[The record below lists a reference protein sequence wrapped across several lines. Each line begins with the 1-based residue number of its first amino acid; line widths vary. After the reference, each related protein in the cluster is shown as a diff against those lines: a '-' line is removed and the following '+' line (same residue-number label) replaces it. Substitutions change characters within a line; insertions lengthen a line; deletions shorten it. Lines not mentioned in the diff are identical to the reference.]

1 LRIKGFPFVGNP
13 VLIFL
18 AALICFLL
26 IFPYS
31 ETVQR
36 FDLPK
41 IGVASKETI
50 IAPFTFDI
58 LRFPEE
64 LERERKRAMDR
75 VLLVMTYDSGATID
89 VSQRIAA
96 LAEALKVS
104 DDAYDSLKNGA
115 AKQLLSRE
123 LSTKAVEE
131 LRKRPGLIDDASVQ
145 LALLMERGVTSVL
158 LYSSNEELAE
168 LRTKFNAA
176 FNTNLNYSKKFV
188 SIVRGNEERN
198 VAVSDIPV
206 REVALEQMIA
216 RLKQEQRFNDRELN
230 TIYELLYAC
239 VRPNLRVN
247 AALTQERKAAAAA
260 DVLEISGKVIK
271 DTEIV
276 RKHQEIT
283 AEVVQRLYSLHVAM
297 DRLGSAAE
305 KRRIDAGNAGQL
317 LLVLIPLLF
326 FAFYIYRFK
335 PVLANN
341 PKKLF
346 ALCIIVLLQILIIR
360 LVMDLFPN
368 IIESREISAAVPEYL
383 VPITMASMLCVILFG
398 LQVSM
403 FVGLFI
409 SIYFGVVTG
418 FNQYF
423 FLYAFLNSIV
433 ASFLNHRL
441 RYRWHFFKAIPP
453 MFITASITV
462 AIWQLTGWNF
472 DQFLTNI
479 GYVFAGTLSSV
490 FLTMMLSP
498 FFERVFDLTT
508 DMTLVELSDMNHPIL
523 KRLTIEA
530 AGTYNHSVLVGNLAE
545 SAAQAIGA
553 NALLARVASY
563 YHDIGKI
570 DKPDYFV
577 ENNIGDR
584 NRHNKLSPSMSA
596 LIICS
601 HVKEGVDLARKHKLP
616 KVIQDVILQHHGNS
630 SVSFFYEKAL
640 ELDPHKQI
648 QEKDFQYPG
657 PTPQTRE
664 AAIIML
670 ADSVEAASRS
680 LASSSPK
687 LLREL
692 VKKIIRDKFLSGQL
706 DQCNLTLRD
715 LHEITDGFMP
725 VLQGIFHT
733 RIEYP
738 NK

>member
-1 LRIKGFPFVGNP
+1 LPSIGSPA
-13 VLIFL
+13 LIFL
-18 AALICFLL
+18 LSLICLL
-26 IFPYS
+26 FIFPYN

-58 LRFPEE
+58 IRSPDE

-75 VLLVMTYDSGATID
+75 VLLFMDFDSG
-89 VSQRIAA
+89 VSLAASRKIAS
-96 LAEALKVS
+96 LQAEFAVS
-104 DDAYDSLKNGA
+104 DDTPDSLKTA
-115 AKQLLSRE
+115 MSKVPPKE
-123 LSTKAVEE
+123 LSHRSVETLRRRPALFDKASE
-131 LRKRPGLIDDASVQ
+131 Q
-145 LALLMERGVTSVL
+145 LSLVMDSGVASVL
-158 LYSSNEELAE
+158 LFGSNEELNE
-168 LRTKFNAA
+168 LRSKFNAQ
-176 FNTNLNYSKKFV
+176 FSSNFHYTKKFV
-188 SIVRGNEERN
+188 TLMRGGEEKN

-206 REVALEQMIA
+206 REVALEQVAA
-216 RLKQEQRFNDRELN
+216 RLKREQMLDDEALN
-230 TIYELLYAC
+230 AIYELLYAC
-239 VRPNLRVN
+239 VQPNIRVN
-247 AALTQERKAAAAA
+247 NTLTQERKRAAAAE
-260 DVLEISGKVIK
+260 VLETSGKVIM

-276 RKHQEIT
+276 RKHQEVT
-283 AEVVQRLYSLHVAM
+283 AEVIQKLHSLHIAM
-297 DRLGSAAE
+297 DRLGNQVE
-305 KRRIDAGNAGQL
+305 KRRVDAGNAGQL

-326 FAFYIYRFK
+326 FAFYVHKFQ
-335 PVLANN
+335 PGLAKN
-341 PKKLF
+341 PKNLA
-346 ALCIIVLLQILIIR
+346 ALCLIVLLQILIIR
-360 LVMDLFPN
+360 LVMDFFPSLL
-368 IIESREISAAVPEYL
+368 EGREVSAAMPEYL
-383 VPITMASMLCVILFG
+383 VPITMASVLCVILFG

-409 SIYFGVVTG
+409 SIYFGIITG
-418 FNQYF
+418 FNQFF

-433 ASFLNHRL
+433 AAFLNYKI

-453 MFITASITV
+453 MFITSVVTV
-462 AIWQLTGWNF
+462 AIWQLTGWHFETFFVNV
-472 DQFLTNI
+472 
-479 GYVFAGTLSSV
+479 GYVFGGVLLSV
-490 FLTMMLSP
+490 FLTMMLNP
-498 FFERVFDLTT
+498 FFERIFDLTT

-523 KRLTIEA
+523 KRLSIEA

-545 SAAQAIGA
+545 SAAQAVGA
-553 NALLARVASY
+553 NTLLARVASY

-577 ENNIGDR
+577 ENCIGDR

-601 HVKEGVDLARKHKLP
+601 HVKEGVDLARKYRLP
-616 KVIQDVILQHHGNS
+616 KIIRDVILQHHGNS

-640 ELDPHKQI
+640 EQDPHKQV

-706 DQCNLTLRD
+706 DECNLTLRD

>member
-1 LRIKGFPFVGNP
+1 M
-13 VLIFL
+13 LIFL
-18 AALICFLL
+18 ATLICFLF
-26 IFPYS
+26 IFPYN

-58 LRFPEE
+58 LRSPEE
-64 LERERKRAMDR
+64 LDRERKKAMDR
-75 VLLVMTYDSGATID
+75 VLLVMNYDSDISAEA
-89 VSQRIAA
+89 SQKITALTAA
-96 LAEALKVS
+96 LKTSEES
-104 DDAYDSLKNGA
+104 YYDSLKNGA
-115 AKQLLSRE
+115 AKLLARE
-123 LSTKAVEE
+123 LSVKAVEA
-131 LRKRPGLIDDASVQ
+131 LRQRPGLIDDASLQ
-145 LALLMERGVTSVL
+145 LSLLMERGVASVL
-158 LYSSNEELAE
+158 FYSSGEELSE
-168 LRTKFNAA
+168 LRSRFNAP
-176 FNTNLNYSKKFV
+176 FSSNLNYSKKF
-188 SIVRGNEERN
+188 ITLIRDYEERN
-198 VAVSDIPV
+198 VAISDIPV
-206 REVALEQMIA
+206 KEVALEQVIA
-216 RLKQEQRFNDRELN
+216 LLKREERFNDTELG
-230 TIYELLYAC
+230 TIYELLDAC

-247 AALTQERKAAAAA
+247 TVLTQERKTAAAA

-283 AEVVQRLYSLHVAM
+283 PEVIQRLHSLHVAM
-297 DRLGSAAE
+297 DRLGNQAE
-305 KRRIDAGNAGQL
+305 KQRIYAGNAGQL
-317 LLVLIPLLF
+317 LLVFIPLLF
-326 FAFYIYRFK
+326 FAFYVYKYK
-335 PVLANN
+335 PAVANN
-341 PKKLF
+341 PKSLL
-346 ALCIIVLLQILIIR
+346 ALCIIILLQILIIR
-360 LVMDLFPN
+360 FFIDFFPSL
-368 IIESREISAAVPEYL
+368 IEAREISSAAMPQYL
-383 VPITMASMLCVILFG
+383 VPITMASVLCVILFG

-418 FNQYF
+418 FNQFF

-433 ASFLNHRL
+433 AAFLNHRI

-453 MFITASITV
+453 MFITASVTV

-472 DQFLTNI
+472 DQFFANI
-479 GYVFAGTLSSV
+479 GYVFGGTLASV

-498 FFERVFDLTT
+498 FFERVFDITT

-545 SAAQAIGA
+545 SAAVAIGA

-577 ENNIGDR
+577 ENNIGDK